1 MMSAVQDHES
11 EILRALT
18 PAAKLAAMQGLIRQA
33 YELKAAW
40 VRAQSPHL
48 SETEVWTKASELV
61 AGGRS

>member
-1 MMSAVQDHES
+1 MSTAPGPEY

-18 PAAKLAAMQGLIRQA
+18 PTAKLAAMQGLIRQA

-40 VRAQSPHL
+40 IRTQSPHL
-48 SETEVWTKASELV
+48 SEAEVWTRASELV

>member
-1 MMSAVQDHES
+1 MSAVQDPEY

-18 PAAKLAAMQGLIRQA
+18 PAAKLAAMQSLIRQA
-33 YELKAAW
+33 YDLKAAW

-48 SETEVWTKASELV
+48 PEAEVWAKASELV